1 MHLYTLTE
9 KNCPIVSKI
18 SEKILISATHLQDK
32 SSGFKVQFDEI
43 FRVSKV
49 RKNRVCRFIA
59 CKSSLVKQL
68 ECWSRNV
75 ASRFL
80 GSKILPSFSSLL
92 FLRTFADVL
101 GSRFELCVLTSFS
114 VRQKRAKRNFGA
126 KFDGYECN
134 DLTKNLVKSEFKAVL
149 RSQLS

>member
-32 SSGFKVQFDEI
+32 SSVFKVQFDEI
-43 FRVSKV
+43 FRVSKI
-49 RKNRVCRFIA
+49 RKFSEKFRIWLFICLWFWKILAPNSVCRFIA

-114 VRQKRAKRNFGA
+114 VR
-126 KFDGYECN
+126 
-134 DLTKNLVKSEFKAVL
+134 
-149 RSQLS
+149 